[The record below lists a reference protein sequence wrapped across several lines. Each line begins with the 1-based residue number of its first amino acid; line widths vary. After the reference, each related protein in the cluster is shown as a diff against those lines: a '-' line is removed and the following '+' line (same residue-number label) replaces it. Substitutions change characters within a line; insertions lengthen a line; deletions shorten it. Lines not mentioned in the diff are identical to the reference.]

1 MTTALTDH
9 SPVATQPF
17 DTPDFTHL
25 PQTPDSAH
33 GPSIWTQLHTDFI
46 HLARTRKATTEYSG
60 WRHRHGWR
68 ATTAVELAAE
78 LRDNP
83 AALGVVVQLYQDGSR
98 LASAVLVEAFRGALI
113 TFTRYTRVDACEQV
127 ERPAVRAQ
135 TVLATFFE
143 VASTTDTRCPSITG
157 RLYGETLKRV
167 TRERTEIEQYPT
179 QITEAPRHRAD
190 GAFSVDFRVIHSVDG
205 RDESM
210 GRDKSRYDADCHTY
224 SPTHIDVVPAATRPG
239 LDWER
244 IERTG
249 LARDVLATARDNG
262 VITASEH
269 DILAARFLSNGLVP
283 VPTVARQCGISLSAC
298 ETKLRRGLQKLTKFY
313 AAAGAEAQPTVA

>member
-9 SPVATQPF
+9 SPVVTQPF

-25 PQTPDSAH
+25 PQTPATAH
-33 GPSIWTQLHTDFI
+33 GSSIWTQLHTDF
-46 HLARTRKATTEYSG
+46 LRMARTRAATTEYAG
-60 WRHRHGWR
+60 WRQRHGWR

-83 AALGVVVQLYQDGSR
+83 AALGAVVQLYQDGSQ

-113 TFTRYTRVDACEQV
+113 TFTRYTRIDACEQLD
-127 ERPAVRAQ
+127 RASVRAQ

-143 VASTTDTRCPSITG
+143 VASTTDAQSPSITG
-157 RLYGETLKRV
+157 RLYGETLRRV
-167 TRERTEIEQYPT
+167 TRERPEVEQFPT
-179 QITEAPRHRAD
+179 QVGEIVGPKEGKAGFRAFRGHEARSESGYRD
-190 GAFSVDFRVIHSVDG
+190 GSRYIVDFDS
-205 RDESM
+205 
-210 GRDKSRYDADCHTY
+210 Y
-224 SPTHIDVVPAATRPG
+224 SPTHIDVIPAATRPG
-239 LDWER
+239 LNWER

-249 LARDVLATARDNG
+249 LARDVLATARDSG

-269 DILAARFLSNGLVP
+269 DILVARFLRDGLVP
-283 VPTVARQCGISLSAC
+283 VATVARQCDVSLSAC

-313 AAAGAEAQPTVA
+313 AAAGVETQPTVA

>member
-9 SPVATQPF
+9 PPVATQPF
-17 DTPDFTHL
+17 DTPDFTRL
-25 PQTPDSAH
+25 PQTPDTAH
-33 GPSIWTQLHTDFI
+33 GPSIWTQLHSDF
-46 HLARTRKATTEYSG
+46 LRMARTRRAATEYAG

-68 ATTAVELAAE
+68 ATSAVELAAE

-83 AALGVVVQLYQDGSR
+83 TALGAVVQLYQSGSQ

-113 TFTRYTRVDACEQV
+113 TFTRYARIDACEQLD
-127 ERPAVRAQ
+127 RQAVRAQ

-143 VASTTDTRCPSITG
+143 VASTTDPQSPSITG
-157 RLYGETLKRV
+157 RLYGETLRRV
-167 TRERTEIEQYPT
+167 TRQRPEVEQYPAQMT
-179 QITEAPRHRAD
+179 DAPKRHAAD
-190 GAFSVDFRVIHSVDG
+190 AFEVDFRSFQSIDR
-205 RDESM
+205 RDEDTR
-210 GRDKSRYDADCHTY
+210 RDTSRYVEDCHTY

-239 LDWER
+239 LNWDR

-262 VITASEH
+262 VITAGEH
-269 DILAARFLSNGLVP
+269 DILAARFLSDGLVP
-283 VPTVARQCGISLSAC
+283 VATVARQCDVSLSAC

-313 AAAGAEAQPTVA
+313 AAAGVEAQPTVA